1 MQRCSLIT
9 GKFESIPQASAVA
22 AKLFSEVQAPSRKF
36 WCCRCFK
43 DVIGL
48 RSTKDQLSQDGY
60 LNWKSYFIE
69 LTAMVFCECT
79 KCHSCFHVSIQHHLD
94 LLAPPASPKHAA
106 LALPQETE
114 QKHGTE
120 HREKK
125 KKIINKISLFSAVEG
140 GIGIPDVSLPQQCSS
155 DFLLA
160 QPAWYFWILAP
171 ASDGGNST
179 QRRNPGQASM

>member
-9 GKFESIPQASAVA
+9 GKFESIPQAYAVA

-36 WCCRCFK
+36 WCCCCFK
-43 DVIGL
+43 DMIGL
-48 RSTKDQLSQDGY
+48 CSTKDQLSQDGY

-94 LLAPPASPKHAA
+94 LLAPPTSPKH
-106 LALPQETE
+106 TS
-114 QKHGTE
+114 
-120 HREKK
+120 HRAKIWDREPLERKRGKK
-125 KKIINKISLFSAVEG
+125 TRKPTLFRAVNG
-140 GIGIPDVSLPQQCSS
+140 GIGIPDVSFPQQGSS

-160 QPAWYFWILAP
+160 QPARYFWILAP
-171 ASDGGNST
+171 ASDRGNSA
-179 QRRNPGQASM
+179 QHRNPGQASM